1 MKEYYY
7 CIDIGGTTI
16 KGGIV
21 SEDNQIL
28 FQDKVST
35 KPIPDTNY
43 LADSILDLIEILEEK
58 SGYPIIESEGLGIGS
73 PGMIDS
79 PSGVI
84 CFAGNLKLKDY
95 NLVEALKEYI
105 TVPIKIA
112 NDADIATLA
121 EKMIGAG
128 KNYKNFVML
137 TIGTGIG
144 SGIVLNDKLYSWHVP
159 YSGEIGHMKI
169 SDSGIKCSC
178 GETNCYEAL
187 ASTKALVRMTK
198 EAMEKNPD
206 SKMWKKYNLSSAN
219 GKTVFEFKDTDAV
232 AKQVFD
238 EYIKNLG
245 NGIVNLVNILFPEA
259 IIIGGAISNQKD
271 ELIAPLKKYVDE
283 HIYAKHINYKAN
295 IITAELTGDAGIIG
309 GKFLFDKEI

>member
-1 MKEYYY
+1 M
-7 CIDIGGTTI
+7 
-16 KGGIV
+16 
-21 SEDNQIL
+21 
-28 FQDKVST
+28 
-35 KPIPDTNY
+35 PD
-43 LADSILDLIEILEEK
+43 
-58 SGYPIIESEGLGIGS
+58 
-73 PGMIDS
+73 
-79 PSGVI
+79 GVI
-84 CFAGNLKLKDY
+84 ASENGFAGMLAIGDDETA
-95 NLVEALKEYI
+95 VGVAALER
-105 TVPIKIA
+105 
-112 NDADIATLA
+112 
-121 EKMIGAG
+121 G
-128 KNYKNFVML
+128 KNPRE
-137 TIGTGIG
+137 TGRK
-144 SGIVLNDKLYSWHVP
+144 V
-159 YSGEIGHMKI
+159 
-169 SDSGIKCSC
+169 
-178 GETNCYEAL
+178 A
-187 ASTKALVRMTK
+187 K